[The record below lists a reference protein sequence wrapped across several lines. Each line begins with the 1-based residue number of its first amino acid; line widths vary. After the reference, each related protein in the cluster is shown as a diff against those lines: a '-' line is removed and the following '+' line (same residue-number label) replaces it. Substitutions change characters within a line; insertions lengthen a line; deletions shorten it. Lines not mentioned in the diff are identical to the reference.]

1 MNKFM
6 FSLGAVIALTAI
18 LVIPSAPTH
27 IAKAST
33 CGGSANSHGN
43 THSFSSTESGSC
55 ASNGEAT
62 GGPNHFVS
70 AGNKGGHTSSC
81 NSVSVS
87 STVSGSDL
95 DKKSSSGSVSCS
107 THKP

>member
-6 FSLGAVIALTAI
+6 SSLGAVIAITAM
-18 LVIPSAPTH
+18 LAIPNASTH
-27 IAKAST
+27 FAKASN
-33 CGGSANSHGN
+33 CSGSANSHGN

-62 GGPNHFVS
+62 GGAFGQS
-70 AGNKGGHTSSC
+70 AGNRGGLTSSC

-87 STVSGSDL
+87 STSHSSDL
-95 DKKSSSGSVSCS
+95 DKHTSSDSVSCS

>member
-1 MNKFM
+1 MNKSM
-6 FSLGAVIALTAI
+6 FSLGAVIALTAM
-18 LVIPSAPTH
+18 LAIPNASTH
-27 IAKAST
+27 FAKAST
-33 CGGSANSHGN
+33 CGGSAANSFS
-43 THSFSSTESGSC
+43 THSFSSTTSGSC

-70 AGNKGGHTSSC
+70 AGNRGGLTSSC

-87 STVSGSDL
+87 SSSSNSDL
-95 DKKSSSGSVSCS
+95 DKHTSIGSVSCS